1 MEKLSKSTIARYPF
15 SFIIVVLIWL
25 ACMLPIPETPLD
37 NVTLID
43 KWVHIVMYLALTLT
57 VGFEYY
63 KVHKSSLHKV
73 ALVIWAWLL
82 PALMGGLVEIA
93 QAYCTG
99 GRRTGDW
106 LDFAADAIGATL
118 GGLIGIL
125 LVKCFAKR

>member
-63 KVHKSSLHKV
+63 KAHKSSLHKV
-73 ALVIWAWLL
+73 ALVFWAWLL

>member
-63 KVHKSSLHKV
+63 KIHKSSLHKV

>member
-25 ACMLPIPETPLD
+25 ACMLPIPETSLD

-73 ALVIWAWLL
+73 ALVFWAWLL

>member
-57 VGFEYY
+57 VGFESY
-63 KVHKSSLHKV
+63 KVQKSSLHKV
-73 ALVIWAWLL
+73 ALMFWAWLL

>member
-63 KVHKSSLHKV
+63 KVQKSSLHKV
-73 ALVIWAWLL
+73 ALMFWAWLL

>member
-1 MEKLSKSTIARYPF
+1 
-15 SFIIVVLIWL
+15 
-25 ACMLPIPETPLD
+25 
-37 NVTLID
+37 
-43 KWVHIVMYLALTLT
+43 
-57 VGFEYY
+57 
-63 KVHKSSLHKV
+63 
-73 ALVIWAWLL
+73 
-82 PALMGGLVEIA
+82 MGGLVEIA

>member
-57 VGFEYY
+57 VGFEYN

-73 ALVIWAWLL
+73 ALVFWAWLL